1 MKLTV
6 IIPAYNEEATI
17 EQLLKKVFDAPIG
30 IDKEI
35 IVVDDGSTDATAFIL
50 EKYKNRARIIK
61 HSVNK
66 GKGSAIR
73 TGLEY
78 ASGDLVVIQ
87 DGDLEYD
94 PNNFQKLIEPIVSG
108 EADAVFGSRN
118 LNAANQRAGNIYY
131 LGGIALTWLANL
143 LFNINIT
150 DEPTCYK
157 LFKTEIIKNLNLKCK
172 RFEFCPE
179 VTAKIAKR
187 GYRIVEI
194 PISYYPRTVAEGK
207 KINWLDGIQA
217 VWTLVKY
224 RFYE

>member
-6 IIPAYNEEATI
+6 IIPAYNEAVTI

-30 IDKEI
+30 IDKEVLVI
-35 IVVDDGSTDATAFIL
+35 NDGSTDTTAFIL
-50 EKYKNRARIIK
+50 EKYNNKVQIIE
-61 HSVNK
+61 HGVNK
-66 GKGSAIR
+66 GKGAAIR

-78 ASGDLVVIQ
+78 ASGDLVIIQ
-87 DGDLEYD
+87 DADLEYD
-94 PNNFQKLIEPIVSG
+94 PNDFQKLLEPIVNG
-108 EADAVFGSRN
+108 RADVVFGSRN
-118 LNAANQRAGNIYY
+118 LSPNNKRAGSIYY
-131 LGGIALTWLANL
+131 FGGVVLTKLANL

-157 LFKTEIIKNLNLKCK
+157 LFKTEIIKSLNLKCE

-194 PISYYPRTVAEGK
+194 PIAYYPRTVAEGK
-207 KINWLDGIQA
+207 KINWLDGVRA

-224 RFYE
+224 RFYD